1 MTDYTDSAMADRFE
15 NFFKHFKVNGDYTYV
30 NDIDSLIAQPH
41 HVSIDY
47 NDFTDDIKK
56 DILIGQTDNRVQKV
70 MFKAICQVFR
80 QRNSIDSAIQADI
93 IKFEL
98 LNWKGYEGTIFGN
111 PKTSGVDI
119 ISPPDIEVLNDTV
132 ENCVNKLFN
141 YNSTGVFNNY
151 KYDEIISSLKPTST
165 FTLDITPTVISKMFL
180 DTGKKFYDIVKQA
193 LILSLEESHQKVD
206 VETVY
211 SGLNIEFTGIPTINM
226 YDIKARKHENKMVT
240 FDTTVIAL
248 DSPKSYTK
256 SATAICTICG
266 MDKTI
271 KCTNE
276 RKMPPAKCDNP
287 ACKRAGMTI
296 DPDTI
301 VTDDIQT
308 IVMQEPMEL
317 AKNNSPVILIG
328 KLLGTKVG
336 SSFAGQKKRITGL
349 FKSVI
354 DPKKIENDI
363 YIEVASV
370 ESLEGTDTVYPTNDE
385 LCKII
390 DDSKEEGFLDKVS
403 ASFAPH
409 IYGYKTIKLS
419 VLLGLVGGNTTS
431 MKRGN
436 THMLLVGDPS
446 MAKSELLKFANKV
459 TQKSMYTSG
468 RGATAAGLTIGMVKL
483 SDNRM
488 VAMAGVLPLC
498 SGGHAFID
506 EFDKMN
512 PDDRSG
518 LHEAMEQQTVSIA
531 KAGIQMS
538 LPSKTTII
546 SAANPKS
553 GKYDLNMPISDNLEV
568 PPPLISRFDLI
579 WLFTDKVH
587 RDDDRRKAMHIIKS
601 FTDDAQAVD
610 TYMSEEMLK
619 KYLNHARD
627 LHPKLTKEVEKNI
640 ADLYEK
646 MRHIGGDEDE
656 NNLTIG
662 LRQLESII
670 RLSTA
675 HAKLLLKEQVD
686 ISDVNA
692 VRDIVSESYDSFG
705 YDLKKGEV
713 NQDLLFASSSKDT
726 KDMRARHIWYK
737 VADKDGSVDMT
748 KFMKKLSDDSM
759 FSGTKAQSWFGL
771 WETNGVIKL
780 NKNGTWRLS

>member
-1 MTDYTDSAMADRFE
+1 MTEYTDSAMADRFE
-15 NFFKHFKVNGDYTYV
+15 YFFKHFKVDGDYKYV
-30 NDIDSLIAQPH
+30 DDIDHLIAQPH
-41 HVSIDY
+41 HVTIDY

-70 MFKAICQVFR
+70 IFTAICQVFR
-80 QRNSIDSAIQADI
+80 QRNSIESALREDI

-98 LNWKGYEGTIFGN
+98 KNWDGYDGLILGN
-111 PKTSGVDI
+111 PKNNDVTI
-119 ISPPDIEVLNDTV
+119 ITPPDVDVLNDTV

-141 YNSTGVFNNY
+141 YDGTGIFNNY
-151 KYDEIISSLKPTST
+151 KYAEIIAALNPSST
-165 FTLDITPTVISKMFL
+165 FTLDITNATISNMFL
-180 DTGKKFYDIVKQA
+180 GTGKKFYDIVKQA
-193 LILSLEESHQKVD
+193 LLLSLEDVHSNVD
-206 VETVY
+206 VESVY

-240 FDTTVIAL
+240 FDTTVIAV

-256 SATAICTICG
+256 SATAICPICG
-266 MDKTI
+266 LDKVI

-287 ACKRAGMTI
+287 MCKKAGMVI
-296 DPDTI
+296 DAETI

-308 IVMQEPMEL
+308 IVMQEPMET
-317 AKNNSPVILIG
+317 AKNNSPIILIG

-336 SSFAGQKKRITGL
+336 IAFAGQKKRITGL

-370 ESLEGTDTVYPTNDE
+370 ESLEGTEVVYPTPKELND
-385 LCKII
+385 II
-390 DDSKEEGFLDKVS
+390 DDTKNDDFLKKVS
-403 ASFAPH
+403 KSFAPH
-409 IYGYKTIKLS
+409 IYGYETIKLS
-419 VLLGLVGGNTTS
+419 VLLGLVGGNTTP
-431 MKRGN
+431 MKRGD

-468 RGATAAGLTIGMVKL
+468 KGATAAGLTIGMVKL

-531 KAGIQMS
+531 KAGVQMT

-568 PPPLISRFDLI
+568 PPPLISRFDMI

-587 RDDDRRKAMHIIKS
+587 RDEDRRKAMHIIQS
-601 FTDDAQAVD
+601 FTDDAKINE
-610 TYMSEEMLK
+610 TYMSEEMLM
-619 KYLNHARD
+619 KYLNYARE
-627 LHPKLTKEVEKNI
+627 LRPKLTKDVEKNI

-646 MRHIGGDEDE
+646 MRHVGDDDE
-656 NNLTIG
+656 KNLTIG

-670 RLSTA
+670 RLATA
-675 HAKLLLKEQVD
+675 HAKLLLKKEVD
-686 ISDVNA
+686 VSDVNA
-692 VRDIVSESYDSFG
+692 VRDIISASYDSFG

-713 NQDLLFASSSKDT
+713 NQDLLFATSSKDT
-726 KDMRARHIWYK
+726 KDMRMRKIWYGC
-737 VADKDGSVDMT
+737 ADSSGNVDMT
-748 KFMKKLSDDSM
+748 KFMTELSNDTM
-759 FSGTKAQSWFGL
+759 FKGNQAQQYWGL
-771 WETNGVIKL
+771 WEKNGIIKL
-780 NKNGTWRLS
+780 NKDGTWRLK